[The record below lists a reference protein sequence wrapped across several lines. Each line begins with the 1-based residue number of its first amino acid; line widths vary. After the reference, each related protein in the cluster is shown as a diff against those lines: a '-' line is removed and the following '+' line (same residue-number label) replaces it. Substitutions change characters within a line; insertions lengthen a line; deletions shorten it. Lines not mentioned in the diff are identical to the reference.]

1 MSPLN
6 ELTLPTVILSRQT
19 CEEWHQPLTRLSPC
33 GPPAAMSSP
42 PTTLGKYQ
50 IIREIARSNDIV
62 YEAYDPIMDRR
73 VALKELNMPSGATD
87 QQRQDRIERFE
98 RECRAGGRLAHPNI
112 MTIYEF
118 GQDGSRYFMAMEYL
132 DGNTLRHE
140 IDTNGALPQERAI
153 DIALAILKG
162 LQHAHDNGV
171 VHRDIKP
178 DNIQLTTSGVKI
190 TDFGIARLTFQ
201 PNLTMDGQVFGTPS
215 YMSPEQVRGGD
226 IDARSDVFSVGIL
239 LHEMIT
245 GQKPFTGDSV
255 ITITYAILNHAASPA
270 SQASYSVQR
279 VIEQALEKSAA
290 LRFSSAQEMAEALQR
305 AENEAASGSF
315 GPPMANPYMTPVP
328 GSAIPTLSSPY
339 GGTTT
344 SAPAP
349 PPVYPYNP
357 YQPGPHQTGPV
368 PPAGFPHPLP
378 NYYPPPPRK
387 PLLSPDQE
395 ALLKRIGVITVV
407 LATFFA
413 VVILSIFYFTGALT
427 PKPASGA
434 PSVMPSGVPIPAALP
449 ESQQDSGIA
458 ATQREQGLDLMAR
471 ASTAPE
477 PLAREALWESA
488 AGLLNSAASGEPDG
502 RLVRSDKERAA
513 LCYRYIYESQW
524 ERGIRGSGLR
534 EWIFRAAAVAPN
546 GTEVAGWA
554 EQAKAQIR

>member
-1 MSPLN
+1 
-6 ELTLPTVILSRQT
+6 
-19 CEEWHQPLTRLSPC
+19 
-33 GPPAAMSSP
+33 MSSP

-73 VALKELNMPSGATD
+73 VALKELNMPGGATD
-87 QQRQDRIERFE
+87 QQRQDRVERFE

-118 GQDGSRYFMAMEYL
+118 GQDAERYFMAMEYL

-140 IDTNGALPQERAI
+140 IDTQGALGQDRAI
-153 DIALAILKG
+153 EIATAILKG

-178 DNIQLTTSGVKI
+178 DNIQLTSSGVKI

-245 GQKPFTGDSV
+245 GQKPFGGDSV
-255 ITITYAILNHAASPA
+255 ITITYAILNHTAPTAN
-270 SQASYSVQR
+270 QASYGVQR

-305 AENEAASGSF
+305 AANDVSTGAF
-315 GPPMANPYMTPVP
+315 GPPIANPYMMPVP
-328 GSAIPTLSSPY
+328 GSAIPNMSTPY
-339 GGTTT
+339 GGTTSST
-344 SAPAP
+344 PAP
-349 PPVYPYNP
+349 PPVYSYNP

-387 PLLSPDQE
+387 PLLTPDQE
-395 ALLKRIGVITVV
+395 ALLKRIGLITLV
-407 LATFFA
+407 LATFFG

-427 PKPASGA
+427 PKPVRGGATAVPGETRRSVELETLPINAEVAASQRQQGVDMMGQAVGA
-434 PSVMPSGVPIPAALP
+434 MDRVA
-449 ESQQDSGIA
+449 Q
-458 ATQREQGLDLMAR
+458 
-471 ASTAPE
+471 
-477 PLAREALWESA
+477 EALYDAA
-488 AGLLNSAASGEPDG
+488 AGLLKTAAASEPDG
-502 RLVRSDKERAA
+502 RLARSDREKAA

-534 EWIFRAAAVAPN
+534 EWIFRAAAIAPS
-546 GTEVAGWA
+546 GTEVADWA
-554 EQAKAQIR
+554 EQVRAQIG